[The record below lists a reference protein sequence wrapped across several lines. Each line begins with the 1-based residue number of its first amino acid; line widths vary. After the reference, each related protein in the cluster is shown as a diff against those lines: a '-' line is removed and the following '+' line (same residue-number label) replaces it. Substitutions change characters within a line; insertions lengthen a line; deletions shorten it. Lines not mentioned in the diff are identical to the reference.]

1 MPIRYDTAR
10 IEKRYLFDMVDIP
23 HKDILEIG
31 SGDGRL
37 TWQYAEEA
45 RSVTAIDLS
54 ESELQQGA
62 TIAQEKRGDSRFL
75 LASAL
80 DLPFVRSCFDHVIFA
95 WSF

>member
-62 TIAQEKRGDSRFL
+62 TSHRRSVAIVVFCWQ
-75 LASAL
+75 
-80 DLPFVRSCFDHVIFA
+80 VRSICLLSVLA
-95 WSF
+95 LTM